1 MLQFSG
7 EKQTKKAQRD
17 HLDLRFKKTGS
28 RIETDAILDTI
39 MCQPCKS
46 LSLKRFQFN

>member
-7 EKQTKKAQRD
+7 EKQTKKVQRD

-28 RIETDAILDTI
+28 RIETDANLDTI
-39 MCQPCKS
+39 MCQPCES
-46 LSLKRFQFN
+46 LSLKGSQFN